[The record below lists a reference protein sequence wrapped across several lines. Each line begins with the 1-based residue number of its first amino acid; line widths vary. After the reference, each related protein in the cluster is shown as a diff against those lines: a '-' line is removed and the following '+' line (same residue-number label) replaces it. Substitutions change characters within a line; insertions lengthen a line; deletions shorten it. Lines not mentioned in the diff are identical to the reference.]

1 MYSNNFS
8 NLSRKA
14 NKKQYKKNNYFNFN
28 QAFNSTL
35 TQNNLIM
42 ERRKF
47 LKKASTSGLALTIVP
62 SIAVSGL
69 GHTAPS
75 DKLNI
80 AGIGI
85 GGKGSVNLRNMVGQN
100 IVALCDCDFDYAKH
114 VFDTY
119 PKAKKY
125 KDFRIMLEKQKDIDA
140 VVIATP
146 DHTHTLPAAAAMELG
161 KHVYLQK
168 PLTHSVWESRYLT
181 KLAKKTG
188 VVTQMGNEGHSSD
201 TVYEVAEVV
210 HSGCLGTI
218 KEAHVW
224 TNRPIWRQGMP
235 KPLKAVAIPDTLDWD
250 LFIGPAK
257 MRDYN
262 PEYHPWIWRGW
273 WDFGTGALGDMGC
286 HLLDVPNYALQLGH
300 PVAFQASSS
309 LVNTESAPVSAKVT
323 YKFAARKNLPYCALP
338 ELELTRYDGGL
349 MPYRPF
355 DLPNDAPMNP
365 GGGFML
371 VGSEGVLIAE
381 SYGHNWKAYK
391 DGKEFKPQTK
401 VNLGRIPD
409 SPQGGGR
416 HEMHFVDCCKNGGTP
431 ASNFEY
437 AGPFNEMV
445 VMGNLAVRMQSLQK
459 TLEWDSENMKVTNIG
474 ASEKLKTARLLP
486 YSSDIVTRKVDSD
499 SVQWEEQ
506 NALEMCNEWVKHEYL
521 NGWKL

>member
-1 MYSNNFS
+1 M
-8 NLSRKA
+8 K
-14 NKKQYKKNNYFNFN
+14 
-28 QAFNSTL
+28 
-35 TQNNLIM
+35 
-42 ERRKF
+42 RRKF
-47 LKKASTSGLALTIVP
+47 IRNISSCAGALTIVP

-85 GGKGSVNLRNMVGQN
+85 GGKGKVNIRNMVEQN
-100 IVALCDCDFDYAKH
+100 IVALCDCDYDYANS
-114 VFDTY
+114 VFNTY
-119 PKAKKY
+119 PEAKKY
-125 KDFRIMLEKQKDIDA
+125 KDYRVMLERQKDIDA

-146 DHTHTLPAAAAMELG
+146 DHTHALIAAAAMEMG

-181 KLAKKTG
+181 ELAKRTG

-210 HSGCLGTI
+210 QSGCLGVI
-218 KEAHVW
+218 KDVHVW

-235 KPLKAVAIPDTLDWD
+235 KPDVKVAVPDTLDWD

-286 HLLDVPNYALQLGH
+286 HLLDVPNYALKLGQ

-309 LVNTESAPVSAKVT
+309 LVNTESAPVAEKVS
-323 YKFAARKNLPYCALP
+323 YLFPARKNLPYCALP
-338 ELELTRYDGGL
+338 ELELTWYDGGF
-349 MPYRPF
+349 MPARPY
-355 DLPNDAPMNP
+355 DLPYDAPMNP
-365 GGGFML
+365 NGGFMFI
-371 VGSEGVLIAE
+371 GSEATLIAE
-381 SYGHNWKAYK
+381 SYGGNWKAYK
-391 DGKEFKPQTK
+391 NGEEFVPETK
-401 VNLGRIPD
+401 VSLGRIPD

-416 HEMHFVDCCKNGGTP
+416 HEMHFVNCCKNGGTP
-431 ASNFEY
+431 SSDFDY
-437 AGPFNEMV
+437 SGPFNEMV

-459 TLEWDSENMKVTNIG
+459 TLFWDSKDMKVTNIG
-474 ASEKLKTARLLP
+474 GDEKLRTTELHQ
-486 YSSDIVTRKVDSD
+486 YESDIVTRKVDRD
-499 SVQWEEQ
+499 SRKTVEW
-506 NALEMCNEWVKHEYL
+506 NALEMCNEWIKHEYQ